1 MLCENCGLP
10 ERALTSAG
18 YSFRLESAKE
28 KFKTRAGRRTVWCCS
43 GECVIQ
49 SLARNKYGESSHKW
63 PVTLAEFRQ
72 LEGQAFL
79 ERLECYE
86 TSPQSVDSTDPK
98 NGQNGKLA
106 PLPVGGFRN
115 ASGRPKQHL
124 SAAAKQR
131 AYRARKAQE
140 AQVA

>member
-10 ERALTSAG
+10 EHALTSSG
-18 YSFRLESAKE
+18 FTFKLDSPKE

-49 SLARNKYGESSHKW
+49 SLARNKYGETSCKW

-79 ERLECYE
+79 DRLSKPATED
-86 TSPQSVDSTDPK
+86 TADLPPK
-98 NGQNGKLA
+98 KPSRRSLEY
-106 PLPVGGFRN
+106 
-115 ASGRPKQHL
+115 KQT
-124 SAAAKQR
+124 QM
-131 AYRARKAQE
+131 ARRT
-140 AQVA
+140 V